1 MSLNLEKGSVMIK
14 FCAFS
19 QIFEN
24 GLNKGKVKSFFESP
38 RPLNPEIFLRRSNLF
53 VYNKL
58 EMGLERNTDRADFN
72 FFEFCLVL
80 HDNNSALILSN
91 LNKEDES

>member
-1 MSLNLEKGSVMIK
+1 MSLNLEKGGVMIK

-24 GLNKGKVKSFFESP
+24 GLNKGKVKELFESL

-53 VYNKL
+53 VYNKF
-58 EMGLERNTDRADFN
+58 EMGLERNTGRVDFN
-72 FFEFCLVL
+72 FFEFCFLL
-80 HDNNSALILSN
+80 HCDN
-91 LNKEDES
+91 